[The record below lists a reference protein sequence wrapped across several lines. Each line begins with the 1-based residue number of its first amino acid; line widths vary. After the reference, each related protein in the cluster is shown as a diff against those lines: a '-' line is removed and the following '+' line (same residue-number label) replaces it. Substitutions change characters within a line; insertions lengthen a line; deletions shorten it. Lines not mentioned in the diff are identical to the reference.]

1 MEEGWEIQ
9 RYREF
14 TKKLSER
21 PRILYSGQ
29 VIRLKHAE
37 SGGFICID
45 DECKV
50 PLTTEPQ
57 GYLRIYTGSSNR
69 DNDDE
74 AMTSNQLFQVELV
87 GESEHGQAMVW
98 TDQTTQKQPQYRFR
112 HLNSG
117 RVLCV
122 KSISKDGKNVV
133 VLTTSQTLIQYVPR
147 DPDSSVRENA
157 RDETKKPKFN
167 RVMDFEGL
175 DSIFSL
181 KSSTIDLD
189 NFISNESV
197 VKIRS
202 AVNGFYLTSV
212 KQASSVE
219 NEEGD
224 DDNDSVDS
232 AAEDLALLH

>member
-45 DECKV
+45 DECQV

-74 AMTSNQLFQVELV
+74 AMTSN
-87 GESEHGQAMVW
+87 
-98 TDQTTQKQPQYRFR
+98 
-112 HLNSG
+112 
-117 RVLCV
+117 
-122 KSISKDGKNVV
+122 
-133 VLTTSQTLIQYVPR
+133 
-147 DPDSSVRENA
+147 
-157 RDETKKPKFN
+157 
-167 RVMDFEGL
+167 
-175 DSIFSL
+175 
-181 KSSTIDLD
+181 
-189 NFISNESV
+189 
-197 VKIRS
+197 
-202 AVNGFYLTSV
+202 
-212 KQASSVE
+212 
-219 NEEGD
+219 
-224 DDNDSVDS
+224 
-232 AAEDLALLH
+232 

>member
-1 MEEGWEIQ
+1 M
-9 RYREF
+9 
-14 TKKLSER
+14 
-21 PRILYSGQ
+21 
-29 VIRLKHAE
+29 
-37 SGGFICID
+37 
-45 DECKV
+45 
-50 PLTTEPQ
+50 
-57 GYLRIYTGSSNR
+57 
-69 DNDDE
+69 
-74 AMTSNQLFQVELV
+74 
-87 GESEHGQAMVW
+87 
-98 TDQTTQKQPQYRFR
+98 
-112 HLNSG
+112 
-117 RVLCV
+117 
-122 KSISKDGKNVV
+122 
-133 VLTTSQTLIQYVPR
+133 
-147 DPDSSVRENA
+147 
-157 RDETKKPKFN
+157 KKPKFN

-202 AVNGFYLTSV
+202 ALNGFYLTSV